1 MFNRVR
7 YRRHDESIFLYAFDL
22 IELNGDDLPH
32 DPLEGRKTTL
42 EMVDVAAVTWL
53 LIDGGH
59 LQWEAAEDRRAAQAA
74 RGDLINSLAWSAAAR
89 RR

>member
-1 MFNRVR
+1 MAFTPVEKVRR
-7 YRRHDESIFLYAFDL
+7 YRRRQRAGLAAWTVE
-22 IELNGDDLPH
+22 
-32 DPLEGRKTTL
+32 
-42 EMVDVAAVTWL
+42 VDVAAVTWL

-74 RGDLINSLAWSAAAR
+74 LGDLINSLAWSAAAR